1 MYKYHAKILDVS
13 QDQCLKFKGVCVNG
27 YVLVRN
33 TRTHLQHIQTQA
45 VDQPYTQPNNVLATL
60 PTYLLPK
67 YYGQRYNRGA
77 RSSCGHAA
85 KWQTLDLLDL
95 ARSSL
100 NLKFST
106 LYTMFF
112 PTPF

>member
-13 QDQCLKFKGVCVNG
+13 QDQCLKFKGVCEWLRIG
-27 YVLVRN
+27 
-33 TRTHLQHIQTQA
+33 TQHTHTPTAYSNAGCRSTLHPA
-45 VDQPYTQPNNVLATL
+45 HNVLGTL